1 MKRIITL
8 IIAILLFVIA
18 ALLGLKN
25 QQLVNI
31 NYLLAQSEMRLS
43 TLLAIIFLIGF
54 AASGTLAVYFYL
66 RLKIKN
72 RQLLKMNKKHSKELN
87 ESRALPAKD

>member
-54 AASGTLAVYFYL
+54 VASGTLAMLFYL
-66 RLKIKN
+66 KLKIKN
-72 RQLLKMNKKHSKELN
+72 RQLLKMTKKQTKELD
-87 ESRALPAKD
+87 ELRALPAKD